1 MITISINPQ
10 TPAHMAILGKAL
22 LAMLEGDAFPRQL
35 VAATPL
41 PSVDEL
47 FQLPKKVYKPAAKIE
62 AAAEPVPVPVA
73 VVAAAEPAPAPTPVA
88 ITLEAVRAKLTALS
102 QAGQRAAVMD
112 IITAAGCARLTDIP
126 ADQYAA
132 VLAKA
137 EALTA

>member
-22 LAMLEGDAFPRQL
+22 LAMLEGDANPRML

-47 FQLPKKVYKPAAKIE
+47 FPLPKRPAKPAAKIE
-62 AAAEPVPVPVA
+62 AIAVAVEPVLVPA
-73 VVAAAEPAPAPTPVA
+73 VVVATPAPAPVA
-88 ITLEAVRAKLTALS
+88 ITLESVRAKLTALS
-102 QAGQRAAVMD
+102 QAGQGAAVKE
-112 IITAAGCARLTDIP
+112 IITAQGCTRLTDILP
-126 ADQYAA
+126 DQYAA
-132 VLAKA
+132 VLAQA

>member
-22 LAMLEGDAFPRQL
+22 LAMLEGDAYPQPL
-35 VAATPL
+35 VAPTPL

-47 FQLPKKVYKPAAKIE
+47 FPLPKKAAKPPAKIE
-62 AAAEPVPVPVA
+62 AAAEPVPVPV
-73 VVAAAEPAPAPTPVA
+73 VMVAAAEPAPTSVA

-102 QAGQRAAVMD
+102 QAGQRAEVMD
-112 IITAAGCARLTDIP
+112 IITAAGCTRLTDIP

>member
-1 MITISINPQ
+1 
-10 TPAHMAILGKAL
+10 
-22 LAMLEGDAFPRQL
+22 
-35 VAATPL
+35 
-41 PSVDEL
+41 
-47 FQLPKKVYKPAAKIE
+47 
-62 AAAEPVPVPVA
+62 
-73 VVAAAEPAPAPTPVA
+73 VA